1 MFGFCFNFC
10 RNSTKDSL
18 DFAPHMLSPFLRLDI
33 CDHEVEMAILGSRKV
48 KNKKT
53 LAKPHDSTNTYAK
66 LTKIDMTTK
75 RCIDTQ
81 NFKYFSSAASLA
93 DLGHFWMP
101 CLVSCV
107 WARPPD
113 WGVEVRGHAQ
123 LGHQP
128 AQGLGQVSLSVSLA
142 LSLSSPLI

>member
-75 RCIDTQ
+75 RCIDTEFQ
-81 NFKYFSSAASLA
+81 VFFKCSIAGRFRSFLDA
-93 DLGHFWMP
+93 MP
-101 CLVSCV
+101 
-107 WARPPD
+107 
-113 WGVEVRGHAQ
+113 GV
-123 LGHQP
+123 LC
-128 AQGLGQVSLSVSLA
+128 LGQTPRLGR
-142 LSLSSPLI
+142 